1 MNPLEEFLQLK
12 KQAGFWSDLG
22 KAFMGGVKY
31 ETLETGKEVAK
42 HTAPQAI
49 ARVLGLG
56 VAPSIAAG
64 GMAGLA
70 RGASKGVDALID
82 RFTKAR
88 DYKAMLQAHPTL
100 SEADAGTTQ
109 MYYNSLRKL
118 SPSLAKDPLVAGS
131 FVRSMLEL
139 QPEAGPHV
147 PIATAKMLADAQK
160 SVSGARDERPI
171 AEAFMA
177 GRPGLYEPNY
187 TSSPSQLM
195 GEQRFGPPPQ
205 GEAPYRPRDMPTE
218 FPPGWGLTG
227 ESRKQYSDK

>member
-22 KAFMGGVKY
+22 HAFMGGLKY
-31 ETLETGKEVAK
+31 EKLPQEVK
-42 HTAPQAI
+42 QTVPQAI
-49 ARVLGLG
+49 SRVVGLG

-64 GMAGLA
+64 AMAGVS

-82 RFTKAR
+82 RFTKSR

-100 SEADAGTTQ
+100 AGADAGTTQ
-109 MYYNSLRKL
+109 MYFNSLRKL
-118 SPSLAKDPLVAGS
+118 SPSLSKDPLVAGS

-139 QPEAGPHV
+139 QPEGGPHV

-171 AEAFMA
+171 ADAFMA

-187 TSSPSQLM
+187 APEPSPQLL
-195 GEQRFGPPPQ
+195 GEERFGFIPQ
-205 GEAPYRPRDMPTE
+205 GAEGSE
-218 FPPGWGLTG
+218 WGHIG
-227 ESRKQYSDK
+227 ETRKHYGNP